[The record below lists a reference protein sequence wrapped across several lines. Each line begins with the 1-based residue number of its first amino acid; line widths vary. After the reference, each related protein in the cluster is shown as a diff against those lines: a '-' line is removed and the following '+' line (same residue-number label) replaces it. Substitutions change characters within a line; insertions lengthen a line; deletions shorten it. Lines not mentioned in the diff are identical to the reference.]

1 MKISNNDS
9 NNSIPWHLALQ
20 RLLDLLLRVDHRIH
34 PIQSSLTLPPSH
46 QHCLSALVDLH
57 CENRQYSPQGT
68 RMYKLTASPEILQEE
83 ALKFC
88 SEKSRILA
96 PDFWPDRMWKCG
108 HNALNFWGQLPQPIW
123 GAFLGKYAVHI
134 THLSTS
140 FTTLDLGHPWSH
152 WNILI
157 ETWSAVAVA
166 VAVGPCCNSNAGA
179 AQASPKR
186 ARSPSAAWHV
196 TTGPKG
202 KKKMVPTCSNHPWP
216 TTTTIKPRGFKK
228 GLKNAS
234 SSVILLTS
242 CPKKTSLVTGMK
254 PRSWHKGSLRRQV
267 AKDGGIKVM
276 SSYLDPIYYTHYL
289 VYCWSLVAQAIYASN
304 TTDLG
309 TRWSKTQDTTTWWY
323 QLREMSLILRSLSC
337 NITDPQ

>member
-1 MKISNNDS
+1 MTYINMGWSLGIASNHDVKILNNQRPSVFPRLNSLMKISNNDS

-68 RMYKLTASPEILQEE
+68 RMYKLTASPEILQKE

-202 KKKMVPTCSNHPWP
+202 KKNGSNMF
-216 TTTTIKPRGFKK
+216 KPSMTHDHNDQAKRLQEGAEEC
-228 GLKNAS
+228 LKFCHTANK
-234 SSVILLTS
+234 L
-242 CPKKTSLVTGMK
+242 PKKDESCDWHETKVLAQRK
-254 PRSWHKGSLRRQV
+254 P
-267 AKDGGIKVM
+267 
-276 SSYLDPIYYTHYL
+276 
-289 VYCWSLVAQAIYASN
+289 
-304 TTDLG
+304 
-309 TRWSKTQDTTTWWY
+309 
-323 QLREMSLILRSLSC
+323 
-337 NITDPQ
+337 

>member
-1 MKISNNDS
+1 MTYINMGWSLGIASNHDVKILNKQRPFVPPRLNSLLKISNNDS
-9 NNSIPWHLALQ
+9 TWHLALQ
-20 RLLDLLLRVDHRIH
+20 QLLDLLLHVDHRIH

-83 ALKFC
+83 ALKFAVRNL
-88 SEKSRILA
+88 E
-96 PDFWPDRMWKCG
+96 FWRLIFGQIGCESVTL
-108 HNALNFWGQLPQPIW
+108 ALNREANYRSPSL
-123 GAFLGKYAVHI
+123 AFLGKYAVHI

-152 WNILI
+152 WTILI

-196 TTGPKG
+196 TTGHKG
-202 KKKMVPTCSNHPWP
+202 KKRFQHVPTIHD
-216 TTTTIKPRGFKK
+216 PRPQRSSQE
-228 GLKNAS
+228 AS
-234 SSVILLTS
+234 
-242 CPKKTSLVTGMK
+242 
-254 PRSWHKGSLRRQV
+254 RRGWRMPQV
-267 AKDGGIKVM
+267 
-276 SSYLDPIYYTHYL
+276 LP
-289 VYCWSLVAQAIYASN
+289 YC
-304 TTDLG
+304 
-309 TRWSKTQDTTTWWY
+309 
-323 QLREMSLILRSLSC
+323 
-337 NITDPQ
+337 